1 MSGLVEVF
9 TGNGKGKTS
18 AALGMVL
25 RACGHDLRIYIVH
38 FMKGDYSYGEQQVLS
53 KLPNVSFSRFGQ
65 KGFVDP
71 ANVKSEDKEQASL
84 ALRAAQQAML
94 SGDYDLVVLDEV
106 NLASAWEL
114 VDTEDVVKLIKQ
126 KPNEVELILTGRC
139 ADARLVE
146 LADLVTEMVEVK
158 HPYTKGMAARK
169 GFDY

>member
-25 RACGHDLRIYIVH
+25 RACGHDLRIHIVH
-38 FMKGDYSYGEQQVLS
+38 FMKGDYSYGEQRVLS

-71 ANVKSEDKEQASL
+71 ANVKPEDKEQASM